1 MRRIWISGIIGL
13 SLMLTVFGQKTIET
27 NNPFITDC
35 EKSDFSKTPRYTETI
50 AFCESLAK
58 TSPMVHYSSF
68 GISPQGR
75 DLPMMVIDK
84 DGLRTPEEIRQ
95 RGRVIIL
102 VESCIHAGEPDG
114 KDASLMLIRD
124 IVIHKRDLDLLDNV
138 SFLLIPIYNVDGHEN
153 FSARNRIN
161 QNGPEELGTRSTAQL
176 INLNR
181 DFLKV
186 DAPETRAWLK
196 LYNRWKPE
204 LFIDVH
210 VTNGADFQYV
220 MTYAIEFRG
229 TFMEKGLR
237 EWTANIYDRE
247 LNRQMTEVGY
257 PIFPYFS
264 FRSYN
269 APESGI
275 LVDIF
280 DPRYSQGYVAARNRI
295 GLLIENHIYKPYKQR
310 VLATIEAIKAS
321 ARILSEHKESLVTAI
336 KNADQAVS
344 SPAFRSQ
351 PMDLGF
357 EPVDKDSI
365 WVDFLSWERDTVLSD
380 LSGGQWVRHNYEKPI
395 TLRASLI
402 TSYEPTDSVQLPE
415 AYLLMPQWGK
425 VVELL
430 DLHDIHYSRLT
441 DSRSVEV
448 ETYRFTKASFSPQQ
462 SEGHIPVK
470 TEYSTQIETLV
481 YPAGSILID
490 MDQPSARI
498 AAWLLEPSAPG
509 SLTYWGFFN
518 QVVQSSGE
526 FWINVPYMEVKG
538 RELLAKDP
546 ILKAEFEH
554 KKQSDP
560 AFASD
565 PKAILGFFYEKVK
578 KTSEQ
583 NNERHPAWRIMDR
596 KTIHLSERENVKT
609 HYIQ

>member
-1 MRRIWISGIIGL
+1 MKRIWIGIFIGAL
-13 SLMLTVFGQKTIET
+13 AIFPAFGQ
-27 NNPFITDC
+27 NPGKADNRFVTDC
-35 EKSDFSKTPRYTETI
+35 EKSGFVKTPRYAETI
-50 AFCESLAK
+50 AFCELLAEA
-58 TSPMVHYSSF
+58 SPMVHYTTF
-68 GISPQGR
+68 GVSPQGR

-84 DGLRTPEEIRQ
+84 DGLRSPEEIRQ
-95 RGRVIIL
+95 AGRVIIL

-124 IVIHKRDLDLLDNV
+124 LVIHKKNLELLDNV
-138 SFLLIPIYNVDGHEN
+138 SFLLIPIFNVDGHEN

-181 DFLKV
+181 DFLKA
-186 DAPETRAWLK
+186 DAPEMRAWLK

-237 EWTANIYDRE
+237 DWTANIYDRE
-247 LNRQMTEVGY
+247 LNQRMAGVGY

-264 FRSYN
+264 FRNYN

-321 ARILSEHKESLVTAI
+321 ARILSEHKESLITTI
-336 KNADQAVS
+336 RQADQAVA

-357 EPVDKDSI
+357 EPVDKDSV
-365 WVDFLSWERDTVLSD
+365 WVDFLSWRRDTIHSD
-380 LSGGQWVRHNYEKPI
+380 LSGGQWVRHNYEKPL
-395 TLRASLI
+395 TVHTSLI
-402 TSYEPTDSVQLPE
+402 TSYEPTASVRLPE
-415 AYLLMPQWGK
+415 AYLLMPQWEK
-425 VVELL
+425 VTELL
-430 DLHDIHYSRLT
+430 DLHDIRYTRLAE
-441 DSRSVEV
+441 SQPIEV
-448 ETYRFTKASFSPQQ
+448 ETYRYTKATFSPQQ
-462 SEGHIPVK
+462 SEGRIPVT
-470 TEYSTQIETLV
+470 TEYATQTETLV
-481 YPAGSILID
+481 YPAGSLLID
-490 MDQPSARI
+490 MNQPSARV

-518 QVVQSSGE
+518 QVAQASNE
-526 FWINVPYMEVKG
+526 FWISVPYMEVKG

-546 ILKAEFEH
+546 ALKAEFEH
-554 KKQSDP
+554 KKQTDP
-560 AFASD
+560 VFASD

-578 KTSEQ
+578 KTAEQ
-583 NNERHPAWRIMDR
+583 NNEIHPAWRIMNR
-596 KTIHLSERENVKT
+596 KTIQICH
-609 HYIQ
+609 